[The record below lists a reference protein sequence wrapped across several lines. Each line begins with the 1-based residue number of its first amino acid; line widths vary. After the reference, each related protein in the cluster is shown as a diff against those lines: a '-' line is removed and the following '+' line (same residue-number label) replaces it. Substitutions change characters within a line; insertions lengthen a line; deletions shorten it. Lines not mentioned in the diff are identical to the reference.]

1 MSIFNIDKSKNDS
14 KQDIT
19 LEDYEK
25 KIQERNEEYRRLNE
39 ILHGMRNE
47 VSKLMEEI
55 KQLSDELVKKNAEV
69 FLVDQ
74 KLEDLKRNYHLLQ
87 QNIEDEQ
94 NIFISLRN
102 NIEKIKDEI
111 KTDLAIQDELI
122 KIKNEY
128 DLISLQVAEKKEEL
142 LKLQAE
148 NTTSPSK
155 ENNNDA
161 SAVLTSSVSSEKKLK
176 RCKAKTKNG
185 SKCKRFALE
194 NSDFCS
200 IHSKNVKVK

>member
-19 LEDYEK
+19 LVDYEK

-94 NIFISLRN
+94 NIFILLQN

-148 NTTSPSK
+148 NPLR
-155 ENNNDA
+155 D
-161 SAVLTSSVSSEKKLK
+161 VSSV
-176 RCKAKTKNG
+176 
-185 SKCKRFALE
+185 
-194 NSDFCS
+194 
-200 IHSKNVKVK
+200 